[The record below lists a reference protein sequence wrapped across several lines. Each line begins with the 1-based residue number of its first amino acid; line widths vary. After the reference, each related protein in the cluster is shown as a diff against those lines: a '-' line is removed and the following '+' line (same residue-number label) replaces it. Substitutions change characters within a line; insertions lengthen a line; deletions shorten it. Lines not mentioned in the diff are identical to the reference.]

1 MNLMKT
7 PILGKPMSFSFIE
20 FIENKNKI
28 IKIYIVIFGFYY
40 FFSKYYFSVM
50 ISSIFYI
57 I

>member
-1 MNLMKT
+1 MKT

-50 ISSIFYI
+50 ISSNFYI